1 MSRLN
6 MLTPHDALMDR
17 MYGHSAAMQVNQQ
30 LYLNLVH
37 GWLSG
42 HLLAT
47 IKDGVYS
54 QNKPQLFTVA
64 LGEMF
69 THYEDRAFQR
79 KRACIDWWTKPDK
92 LVKLG
97 DKPEKF
103 LREWQ
108 RNSDELVMCGV
119 TMLDIKTNRFIECI
133 QDQLH
138 DLPGKLRRDIIACAI
153 LDFSCEFLNVI

>member
-1 MSRLN
+1 MEIQRD
-6 MLTPHDALMDR
+6 TT
-17 MYGHSAAMQVNQQ
+17 Y
-30 LYLNLVH
+30 
-37 GWLSG
+37 
-42 HLLAT
+42 
-47 IKDGVYS
+47 GVYS

-108 RNSDELVMCGV
+108 RNSDELVMSDSQHPKDECFRRHYWKTKDEIKEPMTEKAKKLAEESKKRWEEKQKKRQSEKPRQLPHAHAHV
-119 TMLDIKTNRFIECI
+119 TSIFNGTEMCV
-133 QDQLH
+133 
-138 DLPGKLRRDIIACAI
+138 I
-153 LDFSCEFLNVI
+153 LEVRI